1 MATLSCPNCGYKQL
15 GGAKCQKCSTLFV
28 YHQPVD
34 QPATTPEAPVWDP
47 GVSLGRKSSPGPF
60 RRVYRVAR
68 WACLAVLVMVIILL
82 LRQAP
87 APEIPYDREAKSRL
101 DAKLTALET
110 DVRTGQPHRLRL
122 DEAEL
127 NSFLGENLAL
137 KRDED
142 LATPPPPAAPVPP
155 AASAPGPPEAAQ
167 SVPSLEEVQSTVRDV
182 KITMQDDRVQAYVL
196 FDFHGKDLSLILEGR
211 LRVAGGYL
219 HFDPVSGKL
228 GSLPLP
234 QSTLENAVGRMLDSP
249 ENREKFRVLP
259 EINDIRIENG
269 ELVVAYR

>member
-1 MATLSCPNCGYKQL
+1 VEQQIK
-15 GGAKCQKCSTLFV
+15 
-28 YHQPVD
+28 
-34 QPATTPEAPVWDP
+34 PEAPVWDP
-47 GVSLGRKSSPGPF
+47 SITGTGKSSPGLF

-68 WACLAVLVMVIILL
+68 WVSLAVLVIVIILL

-87 APEIPYDREAKSRL
+87 VPEIPYDPEAKSRL
-101 DAKLTALET
+101 NAKLTALET

-127 NSFLGENLAL
+127 NSFLGENLVL
-137 KRDED
+137 KREPDSTVPAPPTEQ
-142 LATPPPPAAPVPP
+142 APEPAPQPAPPPI
-155 AASAPGPPEAAQ
+155 ASD
-167 SVPSLEEVQSTVRDV
+167 PSLEEVQSSVRDV
-182 KITMQDDRVQAYVL
+182 KITMQDDRVQAWVL
-196 FDFHGKDLSLILEGR
+196 FDLHGKDLSLTLEGR

-219 HFDPVSGKL
+219 RFDPVSGKL

-234 QSTLENAVGRMLDSP
+234 QSTLENAVGRMLDAP
-249 ENREKFRVLP
+249 ENREKFRVPP